1 MSDETKPQQ
10 GHPSDRPAQPGTP
23 AETTTELPAAASAE
37 EDRPRPQS
45 PQNPQS
51 PQSPQSPQNP
61 QGTEQRETT
70 GATATN
76 APAAATAPRPRGGW
90 SSRPVRGRVAI
101 AAAAVGLL
109 LVGGFGGFALGATT
123 DGGGERGGDF
133 PGHARGFDSG
143 RGGPPGFGGPGGGMP
158 PERGH
163 HQEGAEDGTAR
174 G

>member
-10 GHPSDRPAQPGTP
+10 GHPSERPEADRPAQPGTP

-37 EDRPRPQS
+37 ENRPR
-45 PQNPQS
+45 
-51 PQSPQSPQNP
+51 PQSPQNP